1 MASKPNTPNATN
13 DTYFNAIFNDYDN
26 RIPTAT
32 IENFKK
38 IGDLIMDRPNVKNEF
53 ISALFNKIG
62 LTLLQNKKYTS
73 RLDIFSKGKL
83 EYGETI
89 EQIMCDLIEC
99 KDFKDQGDDSNEVSE
114 LVSVKLPDI
123 KVLYH
128 SENYKHKYKVTISDI
143 RLRKAF
149 NDKYGV
155 DKLVASII
163 TSVQNSI
170 AYDRECMLK
179 AILSGGIYKEKIQVP
194 FDKGS
199 TSSRAKNLVTEIKK
213 NIIKME
219 TMSKNFNNAEIN
231 TFTRKED
238 MVLVIGSEYATDIDI
253 NLLATAFNLDKAE
266 ISTRIIVVDELP
278 VLKGEPNVKPI
289 CVLMDKD
296 YIVDYTTLYE
306 VRQFENGNTLTTNL
320 FYHVWGIMAQNDF
333 TNAIQFVEAQA

>member
-1 MASKPNTPNATN
+1 MDFAKAITNYDKSGIGWYRMSEIASK
-13 DTYFNAIFNDYDN
+13 AID
-26 RIPTAT
+26 
-32 IENFKK
+32 
-38 IGDLIMDRPNVKNEF
+38 G
-53 ISALFNKIG
+53 
-62 LTLLQNKKYTS
+62 
-73 RLDIFSKGKL
+73 
-83 EYGETI
+83 
-89 EQIMCDLIEC
+89 LIE
-99 KDFKDQGDDSNEVSE
+99 DDEYVE
-114 LVSVKLPDI
+114 ITPD
-123 KVLYH
+123 
-128 SENYKHKYKVTISDI
+128 DI

-179 AILSGGIYKEKIQVP
+179 AILSASIYKKSIPVA
-194 FDKGS
+194 FDNGS
-199 TSSRAKNLVTEIKK
+199 TGSRAKNLVTEIKK

-219 TMSKNFNNAEIN
+219 TMSKSYNNAEIN

-238 MVLVIGSEYATDIDI
+238 MVLVIGGDYATDIDI

-278 VLKGEPNVKPI
+278 VKGEVKPI

-306 VRQFENGNTLTTNL
+306 VRQFENGNTLSTNL

-333 TNAIQFVEAQA
+333 TNAIQFVEA

>member
-1 MASKPNTPNATN
+1 MANTTKATN
-13 DTYFNAIFNDYDN
+13 DAYFQAIFKDYQD
-26 RIPTAT
+26 RIPEITVN
-32 IENFKK
+32 NFKQ
-38 IGDLIMDRPNVKNEF
+38 IGDLIMEKPSMKNEF
-53 ISALFNKIG
+53 ISTLFNKIG

-99 KDFKDQGDDSNEVSE
+99 KDFNEQKEGNEVSE
-114 LVSVKLPDI
+114 LVSAQVPDV

-179 AILSGGIYKEKIQVP
+179 SILSAGVYKQSISVAY
-194 FDKGS
+194 DNGS
-199 TSSRAKNLVTEIKK
+199 IGSRAKNLVTEIKK
-213 NIIKME
+213 NIIRME
-219 TMSKNFNNAEIN
+219 TMSKSYNNADIN

-278 VLKGEPNVKPI
+278 VLGDGSGKVKPI

-306 VRQFENGNTLTTNL
+306 VRQFENGNTLSTNL
-320 FYHVWGIMAQNDF
+320 FYHVWGVMSQNDF
-333 TNAIQFVEAQA
+333 TNAIQFVEA

>member
-1 MASKPNTPNATN
+1 MANKKQTSN
-13 DTYFNAIFNDYDN
+13 DAYFQAIFEHYQD
-26 RIPTAT
+26 RIPEITAN
-32 IENFKK
+32 NFKE
-38 IGDLIMDRPNVKNEF
+38 IGDLIMERPNMKNEF
-53 ISALFNKIG
+53 INTLFNKIG

-99 KDFKDQGDDSNEVSE
+99 KDFTEQKEGNEVSE
-114 LVSVKLPDI
+114 LVSAQVPDI

-128 SENYKHKYKVTISDI
+128 SENYKHKYKVTVSDI

-179 AILSGGIYKEKIQVP
+179 SILSAGVYKKSIPVAY
-194 FDKGS
+194 DNGS
-199 TSSRAKNLVTEIKK
+199 TGSRAKNLVTEIKK
-213 NIIKME
+213 NIIRLE
-219 TMSKNFNNAEIN
+219 TMSKSYNNAEIN

-238 MVLVIGSEYATDIDI
+238 MVLVIGGDYATDIDI

-278 VLKGEPNVKPI
+278 VLDDGSKQVKPI

-306 VRQFENGNTLTTNL
+306 VRQFENGNTLSTNL

-333 TNAIQFVEAQA
+333 TNAIQFVEATEA

>member
-1 MASKPNTPNATN
+1 MASLPNTPNETN
-13 DTYFNAIFNDYDN
+13 DAYFNAIFNDYDN

-62 LTLLQNKKYTS
+62 LTLFQNKKYTS

-99 KDFKDQGDDSNEVSE
+99 KDFKDQEESNEVSE
-114 LVSVKLPDI
+114 LVSAKLPDI

-179 AILSGGIYKEKIQVP
+179 AILSAGIYKEKIQVAY
-194 FDKGS
+194 DNGS
-199 TSSRAKNLVTEIKK
+199 AGSRAKNLVTAIKK
-213 NIIKME
+213 NIIRLE
-219 TMSKNFNNAEIN
+219 TMSKDFNNAEIN

-238 MVLVIGSEYATDIDI
+238 MVLVIGSDYATDIDI

-278 VLKGEPNVKPI
+278 VAGEDKPI

-306 VRQFENGNTLTTNL
+306 VRQFENANTLTTNL

-333 TNAIQFVEAQA
+333 TNAIKFVEASVGA

>member
-1 MASKPNTPNATN
+1 MANTQKTSN
-13 DTYFNAIFNDYDN
+13 DAYFQAIFEHYQD
-26 RIPTAT
+26 RIPQITVN
-32 IENFKK
+32 NFKE
-38 IGDLIMDRPNVKNEF
+38 IGDLIMERPNMKNEF
-53 ISALFNKIG
+53 INTLFNKIG

-99 KDFKDQGDDSNEVSE
+99 KDFTEQKDNNEVSE
-114 LVSVKLPDI
+114 LVSAQVPDI

-128 SENYKHKYKVTISDI
+128 SENYKHKYKVTVSDI

-179 AILSGGIYKEKIQVP
+179 AIISASVYKNTIQVP
-194 FDKGS
+194 FDNGS

-219 TMSKNFNNAEIN
+219 TMSKNYNNGGIN

-278 VLKGEPNVKPI
+278 VIGDVKPI

-306 VRQFENGNTLTTNL
+306 VRQFENGNTLSTNL

-333 TNAIQFVEAQA
+333 TNAIQFVEA

>member
-1 MASKPNTPNATN
+1 MANTTKTTN
-13 DTYFNAIFNDYDN
+13 DAYFQAIFQHYQD
-26 RIPTAT
+26 RIPEITVN
-32 IENFKK
+32 NFKE
-38 IGDLIMDRPNVKNEF
+38 IGDLIMERPNMKNEF
-53 ISALFNKIG
+53 INTLFNKIG
-62 LTLLQNKKYTS
+62 LTLLQNKKYIS

-99 KDFKDQGDDSNEVSE
+99 KDFTEQKDGNEVSE
-114 LVSVKLPDI
+114 LVSAQVPDI

-179 AILSGGIYKEKIQVP
+179 SILSAGIYKQSIPVTY
-194 FDKGS
+194 DNGS
-199 TSSRAKNLVTEIKK
+199 AGSRAKNLVTEIKK
-213 NIIKME
+213 NIIRFE

-278 VLKGEPNVKPI
+278 VLDNGSKQVKPI

-296 YIVDYTTLYE
+296 YIVDYTTLHE
-306 VRQFENGNTLTTNL
+306 VRQFENGNTLSTNL
-320 FYHVWGIMAQNDF
+320 FYHVWGIMCQNDF
-333 TNAIQFVEAQA
+333 TNAIQFVEA

>member
-13 DTYFNAIFNDYDN
+13 DAYFNAIFENYDN

-99 KDFKDQGDDSNEVSE
+99 KDFKDQEETNNEVSE
-114 LVSVKLPDI
+114 LVSAQVPNI

-128 SENYKHKYKVTISDI
+128 SENYKHKYKVTVSDI

-179 AILSGGIYKEKIQVP
+179 AILSAGIYKEQIPVA
-194 FDKGS
+194 FDNGS
-199 TSSRAKNLVTEIKK
+199 AGTRAKTLVTAIKK

-219 TMSKNFNNAEIN
+219 TMSKNFNNAGIN

-278 VLKGEPNVKPI
+278 VLGDESQVKPI
-289 CVLMDKD
+289 CILMDKD

-306 VRQFENGNTLTTNL
+306 VRQFENGNTLSTNL
-320 FYHVWGIMAQNDF
+320 FYHVWGIMTQNDF
-333 TNAIQFVEAQA
+333 TNAIQFVEGK

>member
-1 MASKPNTPNATN
+1 MASKPNIPNQTN
-13 DTYFNAIFNDYDN
+13 DAYFNAIFQNYDN

-99 KDFKDQGDDSNEVSE
+99 KDFKEQGESDNEVSE

-179 AILSGGIYKEKIQVP
+179 AILSAGMYKEKISVAY
-194 FDKGS
+194 DNGS
-199 TSSRAKNLVTEIKK
+199 AGSRAKNLVTAIKK

-278 VLKGEPNVKPI
+278 VLDGGETDVKPI

-296 YIVDYTTLYE
+296 FIIDYTTLYE
-306 VRQFENGNTLTTNL
+306 VRQFENGNTLSTNL
-320 FYHVWGIMAQNDF
+320 FYHVWGIMCQNDF
-333 TNAIQFVEAQA
+333 TNAIQFVAA

>member
-1 MASKPNTPNATN
+1 MANKQKTSN
-13 DTYFNAIFNDYDN
+13 DAYFQAIFQHYQD
-26 RIPTAT
+26 RIPEITVN
-32 IENFKK
+32 NFKE
-38 IGDLIMDRPNVKNEF
+38 IGDLIMERPNMKNEF
-53 ISALFNKIG
+53 INTLFNKIG

-99 KDFKDQGDDSNEVSE
+99 KDFTEQKDNNEVSE
-114 LVSVKLPDI
+114 LVSAQIPDI

-179 AILSGGIYKEKIQVP
+179 SILSAGIYKQSIPVTY
-194 FDKGS
+194 DNGS
-199 TSSRAKNLVTEIKK
+199 AGSRAKNLVTEIKK
-213 NIIKME
+213 NIIRLE

-238 MVLVIGSEYATDIDI
+238 MVLVIGGDYATDIDI

-266 ISTRIIVVDELP
+266 LSTRIIVVDELP
-278 VLKGEPNVKPI
+278 VIGEVKPI

-306 VRQFENGNTLTTNL
+306 VRQFENANTLTTNL

-333 TNAIQFVEAQA
+333 TNAIQFVEA

>member
-1 MASKPNTPNATN
+1 MANKKQTSN
-13 DTYFNAIFNDYDN
+13 DAYFQAIFEHYQD
-26 RIPTAT
+26 RIPEITAN
-32 IENFKK
+32 NFKE
-38 IGDLIMDRPNVKNEF
+38 IGDLIMERPNMKNEF
-53 ISALFNKIG
+53 INTLFNKIG

-99 KDFKDQGDDSNEVSE
+99 KDFTEQKEGNEVSE
-114 LVSVKLPDI
+114 LVSAQVPDI

-128 SENYKHKYKVTISDI
+128 SENYKHKYKVTVSDI

-179 AILSGGIYKEKIQVP
+179 SILSAGVYKKSIPVAY
-194 FDKGS
+194 DNGS
-199 TSSRAKNLVTEIKK
+199 TGSRAKNLVTEIKK
-213 NIIKME
+213 NIIRLE
-219 TMSKNFNNAEIN
+219 TMSKSYNNAEIN

-238 MVLVIGSEYATDIDI
+238 MVLVIGGDYATDIDI

-266 ISTRIIVVDELP
+266 LSTRIIVVDELP
-278 VLKGEPNVKPI
+278 VIGETKPI

-306 VRQFENGNTLTTNL
+306 VRQFENGNTLSTNL

-333 TNAIQFVEAQA
+333 TNAIQFVEATQA

>member
-1 MASKPNTPNATN
+1 MANKQQTSN
-13 DTYFNAIFNDYDN
+13 DAYFQAIFEHYQD
-26 RIPTAT
+26 RIPEITAN
-32 IENFKK
+32 NFKQ
-38 IGDLIMDRPNVKNEF
+38 IGDLIMERPNMKNEF
-53 ISALFNKIG
+53 ISTLFNKIG
-62 LTLLQNKKYTS
+62 LSLLQNKKYTS

-89 EQIMCDLIEC
+89 EQIMCDLIEV
-99 KDFKDQGDDSNEVSE
+99 KDFTEQKEGNEVSE
-114 LVSVKLPDI
+114 LVSAQVPDI

-128 SENYKHKYKVTISDI
+128 SENYKHKYKVTVSDI

-179 AILSGGIYKEKIQVP
+179 AILSGSIYKNTIKVP
-194 FDKGS
+194 FDSGS
-199 TSSRAKNLVTEIKK
+199 TTSRAKSLVTEIKK

-278 VLKGEPNVKPI
+278 VLGEEDSQVKPI

-306 VRQFENGNTLTTNL
+306 VRQFENGNTLSTNL
-320 FYHVWGIMAQNDF
+320 FYHVWGIMTQNDF
-333 TNAIQFVEAQA
+333 TNAIQFVEA

>member
-1 MASKPNTPNATN
+1 MANKKQTSN
-13 DTYFNAIFNDYDN
+13 DAYFQAIFEHYQG
-26 RIPTAT
+26 RIPDITVN
-32 IENFKK
+32 NFKE
-38 IGDLIMDRPNVKNEF
+38 IGDLIMERPNMKNEF
-53 ISALFNKIG
+53 INTLFNKIG
-62 LTLLQNKKYTS
+62 LSLLQNKKYTS

-99 KDFKDQGDDSNEVSE
+99 KDFTEQKDSNEVSE
-114 LVSVKLPDI
+114 LVSAQVPDI

-179 AILSGGIYKEKIQVP
+179 SILSASIYKKSIPVAY
-194 FDKGS
+194 DIGS
-199 TSSRAKNLVTEIKK
+199 TGSRAKNLVTAIKK
-213 NIIKME
+213 NIIRLE
-219 TMSKNFNNAEIN
+219 TMGKNFNNAEIN

-238 MVLVIGSEYATDIDI
+238 MVLVIGSDYATDIDI

-278 VLKGEPNVKPI
+278 VAGDVKPI

-306 VRQFENGNTLTTNL
+306 VRQFENGNTLSTNL
-320 FYHVWGIMAQNDF
+320 FYHVWGIMTQNDF
-333 TNAIQFVEAQA
+333 TNAIQFVEAEA

>member
-1 MASKPNTPNATN
+1 MANSQKTSN
-13 DTYFNAIFNDYDN
+13 DAYFQAIFEHYQD
-26 RIPTAT
+26 RIPEITVN
-32 IENFKK
+32 NFKE
-38 IGDLIMDRPNVKNEF
+38 IGDLIMERPNMKNEF
-53 ISALFNKIG
+53 INTLFNKIG

-89 EQIMCDLIEC
+89 EQIMCDLIEV
-99 KDFKDQGDDSNEVSE
+99 KDFTDQKENNEVSE
-114 LVSVKLPDI
+114 LVSAQIPDI

-179 AILSGGIYKEKIQVP
+179 AIISASVYKNTISVP
-194 FDKGS
+194 FDNGS
-199 TSSRAKNLVTEIKK
+199 TGSRAKNLVTEIKK
-213 NIIKME
+213 NIIRLE

-278 VLKGEPNVKPI
+278 VIGEVKPI

-306 VRQFENGNTLTTNL
+306 VRQFENANTLTTNL
-320 FYHVWGIMAQNDF
+320 FYHVWGIMTQNDF
-333 TNAIQFVEAQA
+333 TNAIQFVEA

>member
-1 MASKPNTPNATN
+1 MANKKQTSN
-13 DTYFNAIFNDYDN
+13 DAYFQAIFQHYQD
-26 RIPTAT
+26 RIPEITVN
-32 IENFKK
+32 NFKE
-38 IGDLIMDRPNVKNEF
+38 IGDLIMERPNMKNEF
-53 ISALFNKIG
+53 INTLFNKIG

-89 EQIMCDLIEC
+89 EQIMCDLIEV
-99 KDFKDQGDDSNEVSE
+99 KDFTEQKDSNEVSE
-114 LVSVKLPDI
+114 LVSAELPTI
-123 KVLYH
+123 KSLFH

-179 AILSGGIYKEKIQVP
+179 AILSASIYKNKIEVP
-194 FDKGS
+194 FDTGS
-199 TSSRAKNLVTEIKK
+199 TTSRAKNLVTAIKK

-219 TMSKNFNNAEIN
+219 TMSKNFNNADIN

-278 VLKGEPNVKPI
+278 TLDSETDVKPI

-306 VRQFENGNTLTTNL
+306 VRQFENANTLTTNL
-320 FYHVWGIMAQNDF
+320 FYHVWGIMTQNDF
-333 TNAIQFVEAQA
+333 TNAIQFVEAQAGA

>member
-1 MASKPNTPNATN
+1 MANKKQTSN
-13 DTYFNAIFNDYDN
+13 DAYFQAIFEHYQD
-26 RIPTAT
+26 RIPEITAN
-32 IENFKK
+32 NFKE
-38 IGDLIMDRPNVKNEF
+38 IGDLIMERPNMKNEF
-53 ISALFNKIG
+53 INTLFNKIG

-99 KDFKDQGDDSNEVSE
+99 KDFTEQKEGNEVSE
-114 LVSVKLPDI
+114 LVSAQVPDI

-179 AILSGGIYKEKIQVP
+179 AILSGSIYKKTISVGY
-194 FDKGS
+194 DNGS
-199 TSSRAKNLVTEIKK
+199 TGSRAKTLVTEIKK
-213 NIIKME
+213 NIIRLE
-219 TMSKNFNNAEIN
+219 TMSKDFNNADIN

-238 MVLVIGSEYATDIDI
+238 MVLVIGSDYATDIDI

-278 VLKGEPNVKPI
+278 VLGGEESQVKPI

-306 VRQFENGNTLTTNL
+306 VRQFENGNTLSTNL

-333 TNAIQFVEAQA
+333 TNAIQFVEA